1 MPTLIVTLASSE
13 IDANTGKIPI
23 NLHHNIKAQE
33 VMLRKVT
40 VLKNAASTAGESR
53 VHIEIPELFHE
64 CFAAGSKHACFCVPT
79 HHSDHF
85 EEHQFGSGLKFGIE
99 NLNNIIHARVYNTD
113 DTLIL
118 GNATSGTDNNK
129 INFKE
134 ILLYIDYNTNDLF

>member
-1 MPTLIVTLASSE
+1 MPTLIVTLKSSE

-40 VLKNAASTAGESR
+40 VLKNGGSNGGESR
-53 VHIEIPELFHE
+53 VHIRIPELFHE
-64 CFAAGSKHACFCVPT
+64 VYAAESMHACFCVPT

-85 EEHQFGSGLKFGIE
+85 EDHQFGSGLKFGIE
-99 NLNNIIHARVYNTD
+99 NLQNIIHAQIYNTD
-113 DTLIL
+113 GSPIK
-118 GNATSGTDNNK
+118 GNASNNK

>member
-1 MPTLIVTLASSE
+1 MPTLIVTLKSSE
-13 IDANTGKIPI
+13 IDPSTGKIPI

-33 VMLRKVT
+33 VMLRKVS
-40 VLKNAASTAGESR
+40 VLKNGASTAGESR

-79 HHSDHF
+79 LASQQF

-113 DTLIL
+113 DSSSIT
-118 GNATSGTDNNK
+118 GNASNNK

-134 ILLYIDYNTNDLF
+134 IILYIDYNTNDLF

>member
-13 IDANTGKIPI
+13 IDANTGKILI
-23 NLHHNIKAQE
+23 NLHHNVKAQE

-40 VLKNAASTAGESR
+40 VLKNGGSTAGESR
-53 VHIEIPELFHE
+53 VHIQIPELFHE
-64 CFAAGSKHACFCVPT
+64 VFSAGSKHACFCVPT

-85 EEHQFGSGLKFGIE
+85 EDHQFGSGLKFGIE
-99 NLNNIIHARVYNTD
+99 NLNNIIHAQIYNTD
-113 DTLIL
+113 GTLIL
-118 GNATSGTDNNK
+118 GNASNNK